1 MPKKTMPCVKDARNQ
16 ELGREKW
23 LTVAQMQEYMNAGR
37 SKAYELVSSGEVKS
51 YRLGRKILV
60 DRESLDRY
68 IRANGSPGAPR
79 D

>member
-1 MPKKTMPCVKDARNQ
+1 MPNKTTPCSKGARGHELDQ
-16 ELGREKW
+16 ERW

-37 SKAYELVSSGEVKS
+37 SKAYELVNAGEVRS
-51 YRLGRKILV
+51 YRLGGKILV

-68 IRANGSPGAPR
+68 IQANGSPGAAR